1 MGDPGVVRCALTRLV
16 RAVLQSAADVLY
28 PPVCIVCGCLFSER
42 ASPVCAACWNGMTAV
57 TDDLPLFRETRDRLR
72 AEHVV
77 DDLVSCVVFEK
88 GGAFQQ
94 IAHAI
99 KYQSMESLAVELGRR
114 LAANIRQRGIDV
126 DLVVPVPLHRVKFRE
141 RGYNQSERI
150 ARGIEEV
157 CGWSVIADAVART
170 RYTGTQ
176 TALGVEER
184 RKNVHDAFRCGP
196 GRRPQID
203 GRRCLLVDDVIT
215 TGATTTACARA
226 LREAGAISVI
236 AASIALAQHGAD
248 QT

>member
-28 PPVCIVCGCLFSER
+28 PPVCIVCGSLLPEY
-42 ASPVCAACWNGMTAV
+42 ASPVCAGCWDSMTAV
-57 TDDLPLFRETRDRLR
+57 SDDSPLFRETRDRLR
-72 AEHVV
+72 TDGHV
-77 DDLVSCVVFEK
+77 DDLVSCVIFEK

-99 KYQSMESLAVELGRR
+99 KYQSMETLAVDLGRR
-114 LAANIRQRGIDV
+114 LGVRILGRGIRADI
-126 DLVVPVPLHRVKFRE
+126 VVPVPLHRVKLRE

-150 ARGIEEV
+150 ARGIAEV
-157 CGWSVIADAVART
+157 CGWRVIPDAVLRT

-184 RKNVHDAFRCGP
+184 RRNVHDAFRCLPDCRTDIRG
-196 GRRPQID
+196 Q
-203 GRRCLLVDDVIT
+203 RCLLVDDVIT
-215 TGATTTACARA
+215 TGATTTSCARA
-226 LREAGAISVI
+226 LREAGAATVI